1 MTNTHIHCTP
11 LTLGAPSHIS
21 HCTHPLL
28 TPTLHTHTHPSHCT
42 PSHCTPTLHMPTLHT
57 PTLHTLCAH
66 TPTHTAHTH
75 SSLTHCTPSHCT
87 YPHCTCPHCTPSH
100 CTHPHCTLCA
110 HTHTHMPTLH
120 TPLTHSH
127 SHPHRQKVTL
137 WQHADE
143 LEQEQVAMGTWINDK
158 AVTECMAC
166 STTFTMFH
174 RKVSTLERMFA
185 CFLYMQQYC
194 LRNVHVTIPCS
205 SDAYFD
211 CNAAFEAP

>member
-1 MTNTHIHCTP
+1 MGEFKLCCEYTHLSP
-11 LTLGAPSHIS
+11 YPSHS
-21 HCTHPLL
+21 PPTLL
-28 TPTLHTHTHPSHCT
+28 THSCSHP
-42 PSHCTPTLHMPTLHT
+42 
-57 PTLHTLCAH
+57 
-66 TPTHTAHTH
+66 
-75 SSLTHCTPSHCT
+75 
-87 YPHCTCPHCTPSH
+87 
-100 CTHPHCTLCA
+100 
-110 HTHTHMPTLH
+110 

-158 AVTECMAC
+158 AVTQCMAC

-194 LRNVHVTIPCS
+194 LRIVHVTVPCS
-205 SDAYFD
+205 FVAYFD